1 LLKTWENLLT
11 CTALEPEM
19 KRRVAIEFIVGVGF
33 ALATLSARAQPVT
46 PTYTTFGALPAANF
60 GGSGIPNNSVAITNY
75 SSSAALSALTLG
87 LSASQRCSGAIC
99 GTTVTNDGAGT
110 FFAESGAP
118 FAANPTY
125 ASWNVNFY
133 AQGNTTLYNFKVL
146 YDFNPAVG
154 NVASTHGEFKLF
166 TLSGSSGTGGL
177 DQNSFNA
184 GFGYLTT
191 GLPIFPGVVTPPSFT
206 PFNPNV
212 NGEYSFA
219 LIASDKLSGL
229 ELARSAIILSSVPES
244 EGYVLG
250 LAGLVGLGVMGR
262 RRRAA

>member
-1 LLKTWENLLT
+1 MNQRSALNLGLG
-11 CTALEPEM
+11 LSL
-19 KRRVAIEFIVGVGF
+19 VLSSVGAF
-33 ALATLSARAQPVT
+33 AQPVT
-46 PTYTTFGALPAANF
+46 PTFSSFGALPAANF
-60 GGSGIPNNSVAITNY
+60 GGSGIPNSFVAITNY
-75 SSSAALSALTLG
+75 SSAAALSALTLG
-87 LSASQRCSGAIC
+87 LSAAQRCSGAVC
-99 GTTVTNDGAGT
+99 GTTVTNDGAAT
-110 FFAESGAP
+110 FTAESGAP
-118 FAANPTY
+118 FVANPSY

-133 AQGNTTLYNFKVL
+133 AQGNTNLYSFKLL

-154 NVASTHGEFKLF
+154 NVANTHGEIKLF

-177 DQNSFNA
+177 DQNSLNM

-191 GLPIFPGVVTPPSFT
+191 GFPVFPGVVTPPSFT

-229 ELARSAIILSSVPES
+229 ELARSAIIVSSVPEP

-250 LAGLVGLGVMGR
+250 LAGLIGLGMVGSR
-262 RRRAA
+262 RRSAR